1 MDQLESK
8 AESDIFKKD
17 TIASTETLGV
27 DTEEYETSF
36 KRTKTMSKVWDV
48 FEKLPMLP
56 NGGLKA
62 ICKFCKKALT
72 AKGGTSHL
80 KRHMKAC
87 VKRDNHDIKEHA
99 FSPVTLP
106 ARTKSLKNHKFD
118 LGEIHRALAMMVV
131 LDGKH

>member
-62 ICKFCKKALT
+62 IWQS
-72 AKGGTSHL
+72 TSL
-80 KRHMKAC
+80 
-87 VKRDNHDIKEHA
+87 E
-99 FSPVTLP
+99 SLP
-106 ARTKSLKNHKFD
+106 DDDDSSSNDAIDDDDAN
-118 LGEIHRALAMMVV
+118 
-131 LDGKH
+131 

>member
-62 ICKFCKKALT
+62 ICC
-72 AKGGTSHL
+72 
-80 KRHMKAC
+80 
-87 VKRDNHDIKEHA
+87 
-99 FSPVTLP
+99 PVINP
-106 ARTKSLKNHKFD
+106 CRNSLKQKT
-118 LGEIHRALAMMVV
+118 IQALICLQDWLQP
-131 LDGKH
+131 LDTAGQSTSLESLPDDDDSSSNDAIDDDDAN